1 MQLQQVSAERAAST
15 DTPPA
20 LHSSI
25 IIHRNGLSYMYITC
39 TRPLEAYDLA
49 WVVRHSTA
57 PHHFIANF
65 SGERKQQPCDKLD
78 SSTADART
86 DTIHSRGR
94 RREREEELG
103 LAGI

>member
-1 MQLQQVSAERAAST
+1 MQLQPVSAERAAST

-49 WVVRHSTA
+49 WVVQHCTA
-57 PHHFIANF
+57 PHHFIATCWRSENNNHAIN
-65 SGERKQQPCDKLD
+65 SIALLRTPGQIRSTAEGEGESERK
-78 SSTADART
+78 S
-86 DTIHSRGR
+86 
-94 RREREEELG
+94 
-103 LAGI
+103 

>member
-25 IIHRNGLSYMYITC
+25 IIHRNELSYIAC

-49 WVVRHSTA
+49 WVVQHSTA
-57 PHHFIANF
+57 PHHIIATCRRSENNNHAIK
-65 SGERKQQPCDKLD
+65 SIALLRTPGQIR
-78 SSTADART
+78 STAEGEGESARK
-86 DTIHSRGR
+86 S
-94 RREREEELG
+94 
-103 LAGI
+103 

>member
-20 LHSSI
+20 LHASI
-25 IIHRNGLSYMYITC
+25 IIHRNGLSYITC

-57 PHHFIANF
+57 PHHFIATCRRSENNNHAIK
-65 SGERKQQPCDKLD
+65 SIALLRTPGQIR
-78 SSTADART
+78 STA
-86 DTIHSRGR
+86 
-94 RREREEELG
+94 EREEELG